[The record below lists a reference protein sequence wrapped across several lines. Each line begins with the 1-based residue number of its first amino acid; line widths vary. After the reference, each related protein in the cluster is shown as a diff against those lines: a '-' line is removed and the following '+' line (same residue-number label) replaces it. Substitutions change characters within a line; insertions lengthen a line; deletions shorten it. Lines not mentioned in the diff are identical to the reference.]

1 MSVNCSNLLSL
12 SFALYLGTIMCCI
25 VENFVYLG
33 RNFSPLEPIKIYDM
47 ESRGK
52 LILIW
57 KGDLQAVCEGR
68 MKL

>member
-1 MSVNCSNLLSL
+1 
-12 SFALYLGTIMCCI
+12 MCCT

-33 RNFSPLEPIKIYDM
+33 RNFSPLEPIKIYGI

-57 KGDLQAVCEGR
+57 KGDLQAVCEG
-68 MKL
+68 